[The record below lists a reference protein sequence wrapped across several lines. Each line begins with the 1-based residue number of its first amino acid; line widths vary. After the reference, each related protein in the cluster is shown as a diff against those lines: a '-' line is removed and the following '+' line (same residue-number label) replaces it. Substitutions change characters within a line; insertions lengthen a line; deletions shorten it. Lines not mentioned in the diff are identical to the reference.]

1 MEKCSGL
8 LLDFAKAKEMSAKE
22 LGSRQRQPTRTTTLQ
37 LTTRPET
44 SLQSEQEVVK
54 LQNKLEIYKQAL
66 QEVV

>member
-1 MEKCSGL
+1 
-8 LLDFAKAKEMSAKE
+8 MSAKE
-22 LGSRQRQPTRTTTLQ
+22 FGSRQRQATRSTTLQ

-66 QEVV
+66 QEVVQQNEYVRLAYSL